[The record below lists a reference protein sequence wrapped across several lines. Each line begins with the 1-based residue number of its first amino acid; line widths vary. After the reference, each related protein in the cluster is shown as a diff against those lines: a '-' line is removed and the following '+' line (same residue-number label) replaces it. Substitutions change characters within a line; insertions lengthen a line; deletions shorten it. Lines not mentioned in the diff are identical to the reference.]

1 MAETQADYL
10 TIGEVLGMLVEEF
23 PEVTISK
30 IRFLESQGLI
40 APERTSSGYRRFHD
54 TDVDLLRVILTEQR
68 ENYLP
73 LRVIRDR
80 IASGEI
86 DPSGEMS
93 RPHGIE
99 RPSSVP
105 PSPLPTESRPL
116 SVTQHPSSASA
127 VASTAPRPSTAE
139 HGPRHS
145 DAQLLPGVILGR
157 DEFRSMT
164 GLTETELS
172 DLESFGIV
180 RSRHTSGPSTY
191 GEQEVIIARSARTL
205 IRSGIDARHLRAW
218 RTAAEREASLIEQ
231 VIAPHLRHGDQ
242 SQRANLAHK
251 ARELSDAGARLRAAL
266 VESALRDVL

>member
-54 TDVDLLRVILTEQR
+54 TDVELLRVILTEQR

-93 RPHGIE
+93 RPHGVE
-99 RPSSVP
+99 RPSVVP
-105 PSPLPTESRPL
+105 ASPLPAESRPL
-116 SVTQHPSSASA
+116 SVTQHPSGTGA
-127 VASTAPRPSTAE
+127 ASTARRPSMPE
-139 HGPRHS
+139 RGPQHG

-180 RSRHTSGPSTY
+180 RSRHSSGPSTY
-191 GEQEVIIARSARTL
+191 GEHEVIIARSARTL

-231 VIAPHLRHGDQ
+231 VIAPHLRHGDAT
-242 SQRANLAHK
+242 QRAKLASK
-251 ARELSDAGARLRAAL
+251 ARELSEAGARLRAAF
-266 VESALRDVL
+266 VDTALRDLL